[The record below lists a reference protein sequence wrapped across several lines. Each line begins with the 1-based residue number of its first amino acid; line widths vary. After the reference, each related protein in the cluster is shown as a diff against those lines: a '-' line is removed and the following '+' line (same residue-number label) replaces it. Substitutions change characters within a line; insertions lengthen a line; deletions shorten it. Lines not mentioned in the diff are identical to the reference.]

1 MRGYTVRAR
10 IEKEGKEEVAKDL
23 RMSSN
28 EREKGLRE
36 KEEGGSDRTRRGL
49 SLFSITVP
57 DTLFGW
63 TTIPISP
70 NFCQRKIH
78 LNLLAIFS
86 LKVQNILGLTF
97 NLCRYFFNA
106 RLLSVKAKVVVY
118 VLDVCV

>member
-36 KEEGGSDRTRRGL
+36 REEGGSDRTRRGL

-57 DTLFGW
+57 DTLFGGQLPRFPLIFAKEKN
-63 TTIPISP
+63 TCIY
-70 NFCQRKIH
+70 
-78 LNLLAIFS
+78 LL
-86 LKVQNILGLTF
+86 
-97 NLCRYFFNA
+97 FFP
-106 RLLSVKAKVVVY
+106 
-118 VLDVCV
+118 